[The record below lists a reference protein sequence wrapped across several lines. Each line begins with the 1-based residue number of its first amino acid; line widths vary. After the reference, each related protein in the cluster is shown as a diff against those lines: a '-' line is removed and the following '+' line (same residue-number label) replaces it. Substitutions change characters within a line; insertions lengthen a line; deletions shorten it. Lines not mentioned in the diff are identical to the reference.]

1 MKRTLGLKKKSG
13 EIKVVDFSE
22 DDDDKEEGGSDG
34 DAAGEARKEGE
45 SLEKDSRLRRGS
57 IRQKRTLHSSEESA
71 EDSAQSSS
79 DAKSESSSRWHSDSS
94 EEKRS
99 AIAKRGAGFCS
110 GDDGSPRPRRRRR
123 RFGQTSDSS
132 DGDKTN
138 EVDDITR
145 QGDSP
150 ALSTRATLIE
160 KMFEDPTSSSTP
172 ENNNLDD
179 DNSREDDGQD
189 VSGEADMGDGAIMTV
204 VSLSNQSAT
213 LANQGDVRRG
223 AGDQEGATE
232 GDREDA
238 RPTLACHPDVS
249 RRECFN
255 DE

>member
-1 MKRTLGLKKKSG
+1 MKRTLGLKKKIG

-22 DDDDKEEGGSDG
+22 DDDDKEEGGNDG

-57 IRQKRTLHSSEESA
+57 IRQKRTPHSSEESA

-79 DAKSESSSRWHSDSS
+79 DEKSESSSRWHSDSS

-123 RFGQTSDSS
+123 FGQTSDSS

-150 ALSTRATLIE
+150 ALSKRATLIE

-189 VSGEADMGDGAIMTV
+189 V
-204 VSLSNQSAT
+204 
-213 LANQGDVRRG
+213 
-223 AGDQEGATE
+223 E

-249 RRECFN
+249 RREYFN